1 MSRKSSIINR
11 LDNLLQA
18 KIHCHLMNIE
28 VLLESN
34 VGVAEHPDIM
44 ETITKEL
51 ELVAGFEDTRSC
63 LLKYFSDDKT

>member
-34 VGVAEHPDIM
+34 VGVAEQPDIM

-51 ELVAGFEDTRSC
+51 ELVEGFEDTRRC
-63 LLKYFSDDKT
+63 LLKYLSDDKT